1 MPSTVIDAEVL
12 AAGIDILTLLTLTEL
27 VSSRSEGRRL
37 IEQGGLTCGGEE
49 RVDEFERIITAD
61 DFNRGEL
68 VLRRGKKV
76 YHRVVVE

>member
-37 IEQGGLTCGGEE
+37 IEQGGLTCGEE